1 MDWHSFFLIVIAAY
15 AVVMTALFAIFVLFP
30 HKTIGPDPDVL
41 GDTTGYD
48 RAPSNRRF

>member
-15 AVVMTALFAIFVLFP
+15 AIALTALFAIFVLFP

-41 GDTTGYD
+41 GDNTGYD
-48 RAPSNRRF
+48 RTPSDRRF